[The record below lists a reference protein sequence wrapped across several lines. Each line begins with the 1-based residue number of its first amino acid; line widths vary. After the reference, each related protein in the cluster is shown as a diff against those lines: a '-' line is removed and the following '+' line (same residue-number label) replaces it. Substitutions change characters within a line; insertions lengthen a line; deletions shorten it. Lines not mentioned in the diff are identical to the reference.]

1 MRLLP
6 ALAAAALAL
15 TLAPAAHAQSSG
27 NSTGWMSSLGSSNGE
42 LSSGLTQ
49 GLSSGNL
56 SSAGSSTP
64 EVHQELSRN
73 YGSSLAAIDTTF
85 GILGLLGDNST
96 VLTDMWK
103 SEQDAYPFPIDDSIT
118 TAELV
123 SRSATNEPG
132 RERWIVSSPSMG
144 RNVEADVLVGEGG
157 PVVYFLE
164 GIDSPKT
171 SNWIKGGYAQKV
183 FSDTDATVVIPAQGA
198 GSMWQDWDNDDPVL
212 GRQQWDTFLTEELAP
227 VVGEEVSHNGK
238 RGLIGLSMGAS
249 GAVMMANNNPG
260 FFDGV
265 AGISGC
271 YSTTDSIGAGT
282 VKLTV
287 GNLGGDPN
295 NMWATPEAWER
306 NDVVLNPEG
315 LRGTQLYLSAANG
328 EITDEEVAYYA
339 DKEITDQITGS
350 LLEAGS
356 RHCTENLSA
365 ALTKSGIEHTTDF
378 LDQGAHGWPMF
389 GPQLQPAWDGIKSAL
404 Q

>member
-1 MRLLP
+1 
-6 ALAAAALAL
+6 
-15 TLAPAAHAQSSG
+15 
-27 NSTGWMSSLGSSNGE
+27 
-42 LSSGLTQ
+42 
-49 GLSSGNL
+49 
-56 SSAGSSTP
+56 
-64 EVHQELSRN
+64 
-73 YGSSLAAIDTTF
+73 
-85 GILGLLGDNST
+85 
-96 VLTDMWK
+96 
-103 SEQDAYPFPIDDSIT
+103 
-118 TAELV
+118 
-123 SRSATNEPG
+123 
-132 RERWIVSSPSMG
+132 
-144 RNVEADVLVGEGG
+144 DVLVGEGG

-227 VVGEEVSHNGK
+227 VVEEEVSHNGK

-365 ALTKSGIEHTTDF
+365 ALTKSGIEHTTDY
-378 LDQGAHGWPMF
+378 LDAGAHGWPMF

>member
-49 GLSSGNL
+49 SLSSGNL
-56 SSAGSSTP
+56 SSAGSSTS

-212 GRQQWDTFLTEELAP
+212 GRHQWDTFLTEELAP
-227 VVGEEVSHNGK
+227 VVEEEVSHNGK

-249 GAVMMANNNPG
+249 GAFMMANNNPG

-282 VKLTV
+282 IKLTV

-328 EITDEEVAYYA
+328 EI
-339 DKEITDQITGS
+339 G
-350 LLEAGS
+350 
-356 RHCTENLSA
+356 R
-365 ALTKSGIEHTTDF
+365 
-378 LDQGAHGWPMF
+378 AHV
-389 GPQLQPAWDGIKSAL
+389 
-404 Q
+404 

>member
-1 MRLLP
+1 
-6 ALAAAALAL
+6 
-15 TLAPAAHAQSSG
+15 
-27 NSTGWMSSLGSSNGE
+27 
-42 LSSGLTQ
+42 
-49 GLSSGNL
+49 
-56 SSAGSSTP
+56 
-64 EVHQELSRN
+64 
-73 YGSSLAAIDTTF
+73 
-85 GILGLLGDNST
+85 
-96 VLTDMWK
+96 
-103 SEQDAYPFPIDDSIT
+103 
-118 TAELV
+118 
-123 SRSATNEPG
+123 
-132 RERWIVSSPSMG
+132 
-144 RNVEADVLVGEGG
+144 
-157 PVVYFLE
+157 
-164 GIDSPKT
+164 
-171 SNWIKGGYAQKV
+171 
-183 FSDTDATVVIPAQGA
+183 
-198 GSMWQDWDNDDPVL
+198 
-212 GRQQWDTFLTEELAP
+212 
-227 VVGEEVSHNGK
+227 
-238 RGLIGLSMGAS
+238 MGAS